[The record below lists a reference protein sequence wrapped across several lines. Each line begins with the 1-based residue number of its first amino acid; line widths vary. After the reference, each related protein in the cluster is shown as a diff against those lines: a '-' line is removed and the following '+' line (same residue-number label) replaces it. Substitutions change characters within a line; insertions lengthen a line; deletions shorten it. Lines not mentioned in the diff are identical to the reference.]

1 VGWGNADIAFNNTLP
16 FSYLGHTSF
25 LLCYHPDFFYLEQQL
40 TYSADVGLIGLAV
53 MVSRTL
59 LDHLACAVAD
69 VVPFYI
75 HLSNPFYS
83 TSFYTYH
90 YAYLQTY
97 RVRT

>member
-1 VGWGNADIAFNNTLP
+1 MGWGNADIAFNNTLP
-16 FSYLGHTSF
+16 FSYLGQTSF
-25 LLCYHPDFFYLEQQL
+25 LLCYHPNTLYLEQQL

-59 LDHLACAVAD
+59 LDNLACTVAD
-69 VVPFYI
+69 VVPSYI

-90 YAYLQTY
+90 YAYLPTY